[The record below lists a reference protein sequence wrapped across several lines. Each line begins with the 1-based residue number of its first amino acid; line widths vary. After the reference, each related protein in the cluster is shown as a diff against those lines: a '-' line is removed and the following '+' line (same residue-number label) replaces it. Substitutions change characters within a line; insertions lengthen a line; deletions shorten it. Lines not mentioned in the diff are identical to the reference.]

1 MTPERDAK
9 SGPSG
14 KEWALSLATTVL
26 LGNQVLE
33 LRTMST
39 AQTGEQYYSQTPGV
53 RPLQGAAVAVD
64 ALIVGC
70 TLAWIV
76 LAKLGPYFRS
86 AVFVLALLGLGLVW
100 TELLVAAGTLDSPI
114 FRLTELPI
122 RPTNNLGVV
131 GGTVFFAYLVM
142 RGPRGKLAK
151 WQSATVKTL
160 LVLGFWMLQ
169 WVAWDVVQRAA
180 EGGRRAGATIEGRP

>member
-1 MTPERDAK
+1 LTTERDAK
-9 SGPSG
+9 AGPTG

-26 LGNQVLE
+26 LGNQVFE
-33 LRTMST
+33 MRSMST
-39 AQTGEQYYSQTPGV
+39 AQTGERYYSQTPGV

-76 LAKLGPYFRS
+76 LAKLGPWFRQ
-86 AVFVLALLGLGLVW
+86 AVFLLALLGLGLVW
-100 TELLVAAGTLDSPI
+100 TELLVAAGTLDSQV
-114 FRLTELPI
+114 FRLTQLPI

-131 GGTVFFAYLVM
+131 GGTVFFAYMVT
-142 RGPRGKLAK
+142 RGPRGKLAP
-151 WQSATVKTL
+151 WQSVMVKSL

-169 WVAWDVVQRAA
+169 WVAWDVVQRSS
-180 EGGRRAGATIEGRP
+180 GGGARIERSP